1 MTDPRFVFEV
11 HNGAK
16 IDFVKDV
23 DKDLMSYFDMVHM
36 MKDLGYSENCNIY
49 HKLPDCDL
57 DGGLRDIKTDGDVV
71 DMFAIHNDKETIS
84 IYVVNPV
91 VEEGEGADLVNL
103 EDDIIDCDDNE
114 SETEGDS
121 DAISPR
127 NSISDSDLE
136 YFVDGDEL
144 ESCHISIELESETF
158 MGHSELVTLKE
169 AGWNGSGNGCNYSYG
184 EGTSHGKGKEVEFD
198 DMDNPNNSS
207 DEEGK
212 IEFAE
217 FFEDR
222 DMERPDL
229 ELGMIFA
236 NATLFRAALRK
247 HTIQNGTEFTF
258 VKNDGDRVTAVCS
271 NGCGWRVHASYF
283 QNTKSFQIKSLV
295 NHPCSCPRQ
304 YRLRHANSVWL
315 ARTYMDRLIDD
326 PNWKVSALRK
336 AAKREH
342 MVEVSDSQAYRAK
355 KRALEAIEGNHRQQ
369 YWRLWDYCEMIRRQN
384 HGSIALLRVE
394 RPPLSTS
401 PVFQRMFVV
410 YAAQSRGFLVGCR
423 PIIGLDGCHLK
434 GPFGG
439 QLLSA
444 IGKDA
449 NE

>member
-1 MTDPRFVFEV
+1 MTDQGFVFEV

-16 IDFVKDV
+16 VDFVRDV
-23 DKDLMSYFDMVHM
+23 DKDLISYFEMVHM
-36 MKDLGYSENCNIY
+36 IKDLGYSEKCNIY

-57 DGGLRDIKTDGDVV
+57 DGGLRDIKTDGDVM
-71 DMFAIHNDKETIS
+71 DMFAIHNDKKTIS

-91 VEEGEGADLVNL
+91 VEEGQ
-103 EDDIIDCDDNE
+103 
-114 SETEGDS
+114 
-121 DAISPR
+121 
-127 NSISDSDLE
+127 
-136 YFVDGDEL
+136 DGDEL
-144 ESCHISIELESETF
+144 ESGHISTKLESETF
-158 MGHSELVTLKE
+158 MGHSELVTLRE
-169 AGWNGSGNGCNYSYG
+169 GEWNGSGNGCNYSYG

-198 DMDNPNNSS
+198 DMDNPNNSL

-212 IEFAE
+212 VEFTE

-283 QNTKSFQIKSLV
+283 QDTKSFQIKSLV

-304 YRLRHANSVWL
+304 YRLRHANSAWL

-342 MVEVSDSQAYRAK
+342 MVEMQMMSTTYGNELPRPNPTAASVTISFLTSCSYVIL
-355 KRALEAIEGNHRQQ
+355 LEIVLKCDLKQFHWWQLLKLHYYYGSVRIHMAQVAVAIVIADG
-369 YWRLWDYCEMIRRQN
+369 
-384 HGSIALLRVE
+384 GSISCCSLL
-394 RPPLSTS
+394 
-401 PVFQRMFVV
+401 QI
-410 YAAQSRGFLVGCR
+410 A
-423 PIIGLDGCHLK
+423 
-434 GPFGG
+434 PF
-439 QLLSA
+439 
-444 IGKDA
+444 
-449 NE
+449 